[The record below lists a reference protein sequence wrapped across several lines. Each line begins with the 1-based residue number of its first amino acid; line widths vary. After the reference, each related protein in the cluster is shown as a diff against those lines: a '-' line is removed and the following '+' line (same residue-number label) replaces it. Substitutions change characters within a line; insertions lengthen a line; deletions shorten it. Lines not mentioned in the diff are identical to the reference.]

1 MAFQIGQKV
10 RIKSNSAAARVT
22 GLGELV
28 VIRLAN
34 EGNTICVKGQT
45 SGARWVRADELIPVS
60 AESTSGS

>member
-10 RIKSNSAAARVT
+10 KIRSDSAAARVT

-34 EGNTICVKGQT
+34 EGNTICVKGQIT
-45 SGARWVRADELIPVS
+45 GARWVPADELTLIS
-60 AESTSGS
+60 AESAGS